1 MAANTAA
8 DTFLTPHTPPIAPT
22 TPRAEVETSGGNGR
36 TAVEIIFATTTTSI
50 DAIQRAAYRFS
61 DRFSC
66 ELIPGEQIHRC
77 LLTPVITDDV
87 DMEIASFRTEVLDQT
102 LRERIRAE
110 TEPIRTMILAH
121 AFSKTGI
128 VDPQDLD

>member
-1 MAANTAA
+1 MS
-8 DTFLTPHTPPIAPT
+8 F
-22 TPRAEVETSGGNGR
+22 
-36 TAVEIIFATTTTSI
+36 AVESASI

-66 ELIPGEQIHRC
+66 ELIPGEGKHRC
-77 LLTPVITDDV
+77 LLTAVAEVDV
-87 DMEIASFRTEVLDQT
+87 AVEIAGFRSEVLDQV

-121 AFSKTGI
+121 AFSKTGV
-128 VDPQDLD
+128 VDPPA